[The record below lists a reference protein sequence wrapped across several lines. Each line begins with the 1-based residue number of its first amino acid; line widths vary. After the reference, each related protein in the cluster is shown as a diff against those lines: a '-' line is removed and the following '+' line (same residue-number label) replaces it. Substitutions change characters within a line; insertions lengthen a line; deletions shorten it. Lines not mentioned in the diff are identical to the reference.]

1 MPRISRFLP
10 LLILLWV
17 IPLLAPAQEDHSSW
31 THFRSSGLNGI
42 STETGFPITWNDS
55 IHISWKLPIEGKGWS
70 SPVVLNEQVWVTTA
84 DEEKK
89 EMRAICVDL
98 KNGELIHNR
107 VIFTPETFY
116 RIHAINSYATPTS
129 AIEEGRVYIHFG
141 RYGTACLN
149 STTGEKIWERTD
161 LQCEHIQVPGSSL
174 LLYKDKLI
182 VHMEGTDVQQIL
194 ALDKKTG
201 KTLWKTERP
210 KELYD
215 LMPEIGKKAYITPI
229 IIQVKGRKLMISNG
243 STVCI
248 A

>member
-31 THFRSSGLNGI
+31 THFRDSGLNGI

-116 RIHAINSYATPTS
+116 RIHAINSYATP
-129 AIEEGRVYIHFG
+129 
-141 RYGTACLN
+141 
-149 STTGEKIWERTD
+149 
-161 LQCEHIQVPGSSL
+161 
-174 LLYKDKLI
+174 
-182 VHMEGTDVQQIL
+182 
-194 ALDKKTG
+194 
-201 KTLWKTERP
+201 
-210 KELYD
+210 
-215 LMPEIGKKAYITPI
+215 I